1 MAPGWDAGT
10 TPDRWHMTKT
20 LHQFAGDERGSE
32 IVEFAFA
39 ICIWVAAV
47 FAIMYGSFALYASH
61 FVGNAADEAAR
72 YAVVRGSTWSG
83 TSCSSTTTLECD
95 ATSTDVANYVGSMLM
110 PGMSSSNLNVTTTWP
125 GTTSTGA
132 TCDTIYGSNS
142 PNCLVEVQVKYTFS
156 FPLPFL
162 TQYTIPMTSSSQM
175 TISQ

>member
-1 MAPGWDAGT
+1 MK
-10 TPDRWHMTKT
+10 RI
-20 LHQFAGDERGSE
+20 LHQIGNDESGAE
-32 IVEFAFA
+32 VVEFALA
-39 ICIWVAAV
+39 ICVWIAGV
-47 FAIMYGSFALYASH
+47 FAIMYGSLALYASH

-83 TSCSSTTTLECD
+83 TSCSSTSTLECD
-95 ATSTDVANYVGSMLM
+95 ATTTDVSNYVISTLM
-110 PGMSSSNLNVTTTWP
+110 PGLSSSNLTVTTSWP

-142 PNCLVEVQVKYTFS
+142 PNCLVEVQVNYSFS

-162 TQYTIPMTSSSQM
+162 TQYTIPMTSSSEM